1 MNDTG
6 DTTAAVAAA
15 TVAFLIK
22 SLLSIVVYF
31 SSVITY
37 YLISQINI
45 TTKVRKMMEKE
56 YLCGNF

>member
-15 TVAFLIK
+15 TVDFLIK

-31 SSVITY
+31 RSVITY
-37 YLISQINI
+37 YLIS
-45 TTKVRKMMEKE
+45 
-56 YLCGNF
+56 

>member
-45 TTKVRKMMEKE
+45 TTKVRKMM
-56 YLCGNF
+56 

>member
-22 SLLSIVVYF
+22 SLLSIVVSF

-37 YLISQINI
+37 YLISQ
-45 TTKVRKMMEKE
+45 TKYHYKSTKNDGKRVSLR
-56 YLCGNF
+56 

>member
-37 YLISQINI
+37 YLISPINI